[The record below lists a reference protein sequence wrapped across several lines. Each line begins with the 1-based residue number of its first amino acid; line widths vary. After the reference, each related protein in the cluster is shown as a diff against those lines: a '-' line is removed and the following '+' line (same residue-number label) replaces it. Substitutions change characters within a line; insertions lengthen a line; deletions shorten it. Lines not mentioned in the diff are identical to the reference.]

1 MIEYRKVDISEKEQ
15 LKKLIYTVQEAIDR
29 KEFFV
34 PFRDEDIDTMF
45 DEDKAVTYG
54 AYDIGKLIGTAQFYL
69 GDEFVDDIKKV
80 IGISETI
87 AGEFGGVL
95 ILPEYRGKGIMKQFS
110 VIIIEEARLRNY
122 DYIVSVAH
130 PENIASNR
138 SILFTGAKLIKTDY
152 LGKYYRNMY
161 LLDLK

>member
-1 MIEYRKVDISEKEQ
+1 
-15 LKKLIYTVQEAIDR
+15 
-29 KEFFV
+29 
-34 PFRDEDIDTMF
+34 MF

-54 AYDIGKLIGTAQFYL
+54 AYDNGKLIGTAQFYL

-130 PENIASNR
+130 PENIASNL
-138 SILFTGAKLIKTDY
+138 SLIHI
-152 LGKYYRNMY
+152 
-161 LLDLK
+161 